1 MPGIYFMGLSM
12 LDKFKNTGKLK
23 PYLIF
28 GLTDETFS
36 VLCGKEPS
44 EDISK
49 PWYMFWVTLLDQI
62 YWVAGSAVGSLLG
75 TVISFNTKGLD
86 FVLTALFVVIFVGQW
101 QETDNHLPA
110 GCWCRVDSALP
121 DNFWKQFFSDPGNA
135 WYFGL
140 PFAGTETDAGGGIV
154 YDSFPGTYY
163 DRALRCRDN
172 ADPVSA
178 LYPVPGE

>member
-1 MPGIYFMGLSM
+1 M
-12 LDKFKNTGKLK
+12 K
-23 PYLIF
+23 PFPFYA
-28 GLTDETFS
+28 E
-36 VLCGKEPS
+36 KEPS

-110 GCWCRVDSALP
+110 VVGVSCDSALP
-121 DNFWKQFFSDPGNA
+121 DDLWKQFFSDPGNA
-135 WYFGL
+135 WYFGRL
-140 PFAGTETDAGGGIV
+140 SLAQKQMRGR
-154 YDSFPGTYY
+154 DS
-163 DRALRCRDN
+163 L
-172 ADPVSA
+172 
-178 LYPVPGE
+178 